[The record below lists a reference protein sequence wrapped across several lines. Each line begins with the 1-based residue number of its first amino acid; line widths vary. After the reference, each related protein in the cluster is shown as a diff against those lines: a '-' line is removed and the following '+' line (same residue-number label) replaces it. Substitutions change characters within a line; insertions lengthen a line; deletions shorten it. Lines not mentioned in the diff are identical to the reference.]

1 MSLAAVTTMMPLA
14 KAGLAPLVAGA
25 GQAATKA
32 AEVAKDFES
41 VLVGQMLKESRQ
53 TLDKEDGGLFAGDKT
68 DSLGALFDLYMGKH
82 LAESGTIGVADSIA
96 RNLTTD
102 RAK

>member
-1 MSLAAVTTMMPLA
+1 MSLAAITTMMPLA

-25 GQAATKA
+25 GQAANKA

-53 TLDKEDGGLFAGDKT
+53 TLDKDGGLFAGDKT